1 MADSQHSV
9 ADVFGGTAHSRP
21 QAGTQTDSG
30 PSIPPLPSDVTEQYL
45 TQSTARLTALEELR
59 EKTVKQQRPNSAD
72 DMIKVHQTV
81 DARRVSQHM
90 P

>member
-30 PSIPPLPSDVTEQYL
+30 PSIPPLSNDVTEQYL

-81 DARRVSQHM
+81 DVRRVSQYM